1 MEDLINNQTHA
12 FLGHWPILRLQLDR
26 LATIGAVSSQFLNR
40 AHTFPHPSGVR
51 AVTSQAEGAI
61 VGSAYALD
69 LHSEGGVEGRTIEPK
84 AHAPAARAERL
95 HRAFHP
101 APPTVPTAAPN
112 HAHMV

>member
-1 MEDLINNQTHA
+1 
-12 FLGHWPILRLQLDR
+12 
-26 LATIGAVSSQFLNR
+26 
-40 AHTFPHPSGVR
+40 
-51 AVTSQAEGAI
+51 

-95 HRAFHP
+95 RRKFHP

-112 HAHMV
+112 HVHMVWDHWHSRATSG